1 MSARVDRLFGGSER
15 PFRRRSIRWLLGIA
29 LPLDLLGV
37 VTCTSVPGM
46 VLTLIALSI
55 IDSERERVT
64 QGVLPMELTP
74 ALIRYRKLGL
84 AGLGLCA
91 AGFVLQ
97 LWLLSAGYYEVLLT
111 RWSST

>member
-15 PFRRRSIRWLLGIA
+15 PFRRRTILWLLGIA

-46 VLTLIALSI
+46 VLTLVAVSI

-64 QGVLPMELTP
+64 QGLLPIELTP
-74 ALIRYRKLGL
+74 TLNRYRKLAL
-84 AGLGLCA
+84 LGLGLCA

-97 LWLLSAGYYEVLLT
+97 LWLLSAGHYEVLLT
-111 RWSST
+111 RWSGA